1 VHYDE
6 LVFAKSQLEE
16 FINKMP
22 NTRLYFS
29 YDKGMSFGKYIEYKL
44 FLKKLNI
51 TQKGVTIKTKREY
64 IY

>member
-1 VHYDE
+1 
-6 LVFAKSQLEE
+6 
-16 FINKMP
+16 
-22 NTRLYFS
+22 
-29 YDKGMSFGKYIEYKL
+29 MSFGKYIEYKL